1 MQRNTALAVLLRT
14 RDFATIEA
22 ARNADFHAQRSTAH
36 RAHHRTLHG
45 AAEHHALFDLLRNAV
60 RNELRIELGLPDLGN
75 VQTHVAD
82 SHSEQ
87 LRRFQP
93 QLLDVLALL
102 ADHDART
109 RRLDRNVNF
118 LRSTLDM
125 AAAHRCS
132 SEAGAQETAPPPIGV
147 DVLGKLLLA
156 GIPLRR
162 PVTSDTQ
169 PYAQRID
176 LLTHD

>member
-1 MQRNTALAVLLRT
+1 MQRNAALAVLLST

-36 RAHHRTLHG
+36 RAHHRTLHR
-45 AAEHHALFDLLRNAV
+45 AAEHHPLFDLLRNAV
-60 RNELRIELGLPDLGN
+60 RNELRIEFGLPDLGN

-82 SHSEQ
+82 SHPEQ
-87 LRRFQP
+87 LRRFLP

-109 RRLDRNVNF
+109 RRLDRDVDF
-118 LRSTLDM
+118 LRSALDM
-125 AAAHRCS
+125 DAADRCFR
-132 SEAGAQETAPPPIGV
+132 ETRAQELRHPPIGV
-147 DVLGKLLLA
+147 NVLGELLLA

-162 PVTSDTQ
+162 PVASDTQ

-176 LLTHD
+176 LLTHG